1 MVGWVS
7 FLIYLRLNCGRFTVF
22 LPKVI
27 KILVNPERPFPPGA
41 RVWSVVSSVSSLPPT
56 PHPSPSCLMSVYPD
70 ISPESQKIQTLVY
83 VCEPT
88 HKIKKR
94 KKLK

>member
-56 PHPSPSCLMSVYPD
+56 PHPSPISTVQSTD
-70 ISPESQKIQTLVY
+70 ILLFEQACS
-83 VCEPT
+83 
-88 HKIKKR
+88 
-94 KKLK
+94 